1 MKKIISLLLITL
13 SMASTSVLA
22 NSKTCSG
29 KHMNFSDRA
38 ITEGQYSGKYL
49 LRQGQK
55 IPLEAIEK
63 DAPKA
68 YWSGKYVIRQGV
80 KTAVNPVTKT
90 IHKANFSGKYYFRK
104 GERFLV
110 KEKKR
115 NS

>member
-13 SMASTSVLA
+13 SVASTSAMA

-38 ITEGQYSGKYL
+38 ITVGEYSGKYL

-55 IPLEAIEK
+55 TPLEAVEK
-63 DAPKA
+63 NAPKA
-68 YWSGKYVIRQGV
+68 YWSGKYIIRQGV
-80 KTAVNPVTKT
+80 RTALNPVQQT

-110 KEKKR
+110 NEKKR